1 MCKPRGNQKENTCRK
16 YAKEN
21 EKVKQGMSPKK
32 LMKHKGK
39 QQEEKTDSKA
49 TRQTEDS

>member
-1 MCKPRGNQKENTCRK
+1 
-16 YAKEN
+16 
-21 EKVKQGMSPKK
+21 MSPKK

-49 TRQTEDS
+49 TRQTEDSQQIGNSKPFPVIT